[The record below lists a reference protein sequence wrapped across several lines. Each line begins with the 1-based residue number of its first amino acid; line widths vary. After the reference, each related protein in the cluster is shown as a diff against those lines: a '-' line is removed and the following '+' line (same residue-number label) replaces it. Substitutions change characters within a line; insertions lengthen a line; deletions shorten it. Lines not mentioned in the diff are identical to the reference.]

1 MQDPAS
7 NIEDPEPMSAALPAR
22 RALQL
27 GEANASF
34 RLRYGYDVTSWR
46 IRCKAA
52 ADKLRAEKH

>member
-1 MQDPAS
+1 
-7 NIEDPEPMSAALPAR
+7 MSAALPAR